1 MICKFASLK
10 TTIKL
15 LHDCIT
21 RLHVLLSEPYAAHFH
36 SPDCSHQCI
45 WSSWCCSYN
54 LDCFKS
60 LRNLSVLFLQ
70 ANRARTALI
79 QQIDA
84 FFAGNGL
91 DAFIGPSTNETSMGN
106 VVGLP
111 QMVIPV
117 DFEPVSV
124 GSARQ
129 QPTTVGIYALPN
141 HDSKV
146 QPCLFVSLCLSTR
159 NVICLG

>member
-1 MICKFASLK
+1 M
-10 TTIKL
+10 
-15 LHDCIT
+15 
-21 RLHVLLSEPYAAHFH
+21 
-36 SPDCSHQCI
+36 
-45 WSSWCCSYN
+45 
-54 LDCFKS
+54 
-60 LRNLSVLFLQ
+60 LFLQ

-117 DFEPVSV
+117 DFEPVSA
-124 GSARQ
+124 GSARR
-129 QPTTVGIYALPN
+129 QPVTVGIYALPN
-141 HDSKV
+141 QDSKV
-146 QPCLFVSLCLSTR
+146 QPCLLSCLCFSARLFCQVCHVSGLTLLPSQESAADTTAIEMKLISFDALLLKRREQVSWRFSFRYNHYTCFPML
-159 NVICLG
+159 

>member
-1 MICKFASLK
+1 MSL
-10 TTIKL
+10 
-15 LHDCIT
+15 
-21 RLHVLLSEPYAAHFH
+21 
-36 SPDCSHQCI
+36 
-45 WSSWCCSYN
+45 
-54 LDCFKS
+54 
-60 LRNLSVLFLQ
+60 LFLQ

-91 DAFIGPSTNETSMGN
+91 DAFIGPSTDETSMGN

-129 QPTTVGIYALPN
+129 QPITVGIYALPN
-141 HDSKV
+141 QDSKV
-146 QPCLFVSLCLSTR
+146 RPCLLVCLCLSASLLCQVCGVSRLTLLLLR
-159 NVICLG
+159 LLRLFCLYASYNLLGWPILNPRRRKGISC